1 MATPNSKPQT
11 KNPNR
16 RSSSF
21 RPDDDL
27 DAAIELLFFDR
38 AISRHDETSFA
49 VTLGLDSVRLYAHI
63 FDQPCFHGL
72 CSALA

>member
-1 MATPNSKPQT
+1 MQAG
-11 KNPNR
+11 
-16 RSSSF
+16 SSFF

-38 AISRHDETSFA
+38 AISRHDETSPA

-72 CSALA
+72 GSALT